1 MFPQQTFETQY
12 PYRCQT
18 KSMAQKFEKA
28 RQDVPKWV
36 IYQNIAKNIK
46 GYSPRHL
53 SREIPLP

>member
-12 PYRCQT
+12 PFRCQT

-36 IYQNIAKNIK
+36 IYQNIAKNIE
-46 GYSPRHL
+46 GYSPRH
-53 SREIPLP
+53 